1 MQGKILE
8 FSIDN
13 NTGVISG
20 EDGNRYGFQ
29 GGEVHSDVPPRAGDN
44 VDFQATGDQAT
55 GIYIS
60 APAAPPVG
68 AKNKVVAGILAL
80 FLGGLGIH
88 KFYLGYTAP
97 GVIMLIGT
105 LFGFVLLFIPNLI
118 IGIICLVEA
127 IIYLIKS
134 DEEFHNTYVVNRR
147 AWF

>member
-55 GIYIS
+55 GIYKVADMMAHS
-60 APAAPPVG
+60 TRKAYPVTHNG
-68 AKNKVVAGILAL
+68 KVVGLITRSQILRAL
-80 FLGGLGIH
+80 ND
-88 KFYLGYTAP
+88 YLMSCSLP
-97 GVIMLIGT
+97 S
-105 LFGFVLLFIPNLI
+105 NQ
-118 IGIICLVEA
+118 
-127 IIYLIKS
+127 
-134 DEEFHNTYVVNRR
+134 
-147 AWF
+147 